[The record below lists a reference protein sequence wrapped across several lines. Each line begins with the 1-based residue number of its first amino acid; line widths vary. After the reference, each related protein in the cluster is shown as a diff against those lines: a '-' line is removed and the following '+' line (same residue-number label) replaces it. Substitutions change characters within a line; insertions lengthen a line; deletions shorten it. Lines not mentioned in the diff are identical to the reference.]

1 MKIYNRKGLIWG
13 VFWTLIAAFNLYHS
27 ILSPDDFLMGQI
39 KDILI
44 SVVVL
49 LLGVNGFVRAFLKK
63 ATVQDKI
70 EQEDERNRL
79 IKLKSG
85 AKAFQVLQ
93 IFLLL
98 ATGVFAVVYKL
109 TSNIGWIPFLIATAV
124 IWNVGFLVD
133 MIAGIYY
140 EKHS

>member
-13 VFWTLIAAFNLYHS
+13 VFWTLLAAFNLYHS

-49 LLGVNGFVRAFLKK
+49 MLGVSGFIRAFSKK
-63 ATVQDKI
+63 ATLEDKI
-70 EQEDERNRL
+70 EHEDERNRL
-79 IKLKSG
+79 IEIKSG
-85 AKAFQVLQ
+85 AKAFQFLQ

-109 TSNIGWIPFLIATAV
+109 TSNVGWIPFLIATAV

>member
-1 MKIYNRKGLIWG
+1 MKIYNRKGLVWG

-49 LLGVNGFVRAFLKK
+49 LLGVNGFVRAFSKK

>member
-1 MKIYNRKGLIWG
+1 MKVYNRKGLIWG
-13 VFWTLIAAFNLYHS
+13 IFWTMIAAFNLYHS

-49 LLGVNGFVRAFLKK
+49 MLGVSGFVRAFSKK
-63 ATVQDKI
+63 ATLQDKI

-79 IKLKSG
+79 IELKSG
-85 AKAFQVLQ
+85 AKAFQFLQ

-98 ATGVFAVVYKL
+98 ATGVFAIVYKL
-109 TSNIGWIPFLIATAV
+109 TSNVGWIPFLIATAV

-133 MIAGIYY
+133 MIVGIYY
-140 EKHS
+140 EKRS

>member
-1 MKIYNRKGLIWG
+1 MKIYNRKGLVWG

-49 LLGVNGFVRAFLKK
+49 LLGVNGFVRAFSKK

-140 EKHS
+140 EKRS